1 MRYREAQKSNSGVQI
16 IASFNGIAKTDA
28 RFGSMTFVSDLD
40 SNKAIVDKYAE
51 MEIKDPM
58 TGEKYKALDAF
69 KATLADCAKCESIVI
84 SEKADRLTGELRKS
98 YDLTRKNGEPIPIR
112 LWCDKK
118 EVANQEIKGD
128 DFKKVVFGFAVQDGD
143 LVFNREKLVGTTLVK
158 TPKIFANV
166 LPVLK

>member
-1 MRYREAQKSNSGVQI
+1 MLLREAQRSNKGVRI
-16 IASFNGIAKTDA
+16 LASFNEIAKSDGK
-28 RFGSMTFVSDLD
+28 FGSMSFISDLD
-40 SNKAIVDKYAE
+40 SNKAIAEKYAG
-51 MEIKDPM
+51 MQYNANK
-58 TGEKYKALDAF
+58 TYLDVF
-69 KATLADCAKCESIVI
+69 KETLAECAKCESIVI
-84 SEKADRLTGELRKS
+84 SEKASRLTGELRKS
-98 YDLTRKNGEPIPIR
+98 YELVRKDGNPIPIR

-143 LVFNREKLVGTTLVK
+143 LVFNREKLSGAELTV